1 MTNTLSRYRAARVC
15 AALSLLCAG
24 AVAQADTLFTE
35 NFANGLNG
43 FTAAGP
49 VTTGTFGVRMAGT
62 FGGTDGS
69 VTSPA
74 ITTTGFS
81 NIRLSFTRATTG
93 LDNGEAGTASV
104 SINGGA
110 FTAVDTQRTIN
121 ARTTLTLAAATA
133 NTSIRLRFAINAS
146 NGQELYTVSSILVEG
161 DAANPNPTPTPTP
174 TPTPGG
180 GGSGGG
186 GVGPVGCNNLAPGDF
201 NCTIAS
207 SGGNRTYMV
216 HVPATYTRATDVPLV
231 IDMHGFTSNAGAQR
245 GLSGWLQLS
254 NTKNF
259 IAVWPQGLSNSWNA
273 QGQCCG
279 NSTAND
285 PLFIRDIV
293 ASIKLAANITIAKVW
308 ATGLSNGGSMS
319 HTMACGS
326 ADVFS
331 AVGPV
336 SFTLSG
342 GNSTAAIIAACQP
355 SRPVAVFSFHGLAD
369 NTVPYNSGVLDA
381 IGAPQTL
388 DAWVQIQRCS
398 TTSVMR
404 QLTSET
410 VCEIHSGCGGAS
422 NQQVALC
429 SVTGGPHVLYPNVT
443 GAGIASFLYDFF
455 QAQPAR

>member
-1 MTNTLSRYRAARVC
+1 
-15 AALSLLCAG
+15 
-24 AVAQADTLFTE
+24 
-35 NFANGLNG
+35 LNG

-62 FGGTDGS
+62 FGGTDGA
-69 VTSPA
+69 VISPA
-74 ITTTGFS
+74 ISTTNFS

-93 LDNGEAGTASV
+93 LDNGEAGVASV
-104 SINGGA
+104 SVNGGA
-110 FTAVDTQRTIN
+110 FQVVDTQRTIN
-121 ARTTLTLAAATA
+121 ARTTITLAAAAA

-146 NGQELYTVSSILVEG
+146 NGQELYTVSTLLVEG
-161 DAANPNPTPTPTP
+161 DPVNNNPTP

-207 SGGNRTYMV
+207 AGGNRTYMV
-216 HVPATYTRATDVPLV
+216 HVPASYNRATDVPLV
-231 IDMHGFTSNAGAQR
+231 IDMHGFTSSANGQR

-254 NTKNF
+254 NTRGF
-259 IAVWPQGLSNSWNA
+259 IAIWPQGLGNSWNA

-279 NSTAND
+279 NGTQDD

-293 ASIKLAANITIAKVW
+293 ASVKLAANITIKKVW

-319 HTMACGS
+319 HTLACNS
-326 ADVFS
+326 AGVFS

-342 GNSTAAIIAACQP
+342 GNSTAAIIANCRP
-355 SRPVAVFSFHGLAD
+355 SQPVAVFSFHGLAD

-388 DAWVQIQRCS
+388 DAWVQIQQCS
-398 TTSVMR
+398 TTSVMQR
-404 QLTSET
+404 LDSNTL
-410 VCEIHSGCGGAS
+410 CEIHSGCGGAA

-429 SVTGGPHVLYPNVT
+429 SVTGGAHVLYPNV
-443 GAGIASFLYDFF
+443 AAPGIASALYDFF
-455 QAQPAR
+455 QAQTPR

>member
-1 MTNTLSRYRAARVC
+1 M
-15 AALSLLCAG
+15 AALVGLLCVG
-24 AVAQADTLFTE
+24 TAVHADTLFTE

-62 FGGTDGS
+62 FGGTDGA

-74 ITTTGFS
+74 INTTGFS

-93 LDNGEAGTASV
+93 LDSGEAGTASV
-104 SINGGA
+104 SVNGGA
-110 FTAVDTQRTIN
+110 FQAVDTQRTIN
-121 ARTTLTLAAATA
+121 ARTTITLAAAAA
-133 NTSIRLRFAINAS
+133 NTTIRLRFAISAS

-161 DAANPNPTPTPTP
+161 DAVAPNPDPNPN
-174 TPTPGG
+174 PGG

-207 SGGNRTYMV
+207 AGGNRTYMV
-216 HVPATYTRATDVPLV
+216 HVPPTYNRATDVPLV
-231 IDMHGFTSNAGAQR
+231 IDMHGFTSSASGQR

-259 IAVWPQGLSNSWNA
+259 IAVWPQGQGNSWNA

-279 NSTAND
+279 SASADD
-285 PLFIRDIV
+285 PAFIRDIV

-326 ADVFS
+326 AAVFS
-331 AVGPV
+331 AAGPV
-336 SFTLSG
+336 SFTISG
-342 GNSTAAIIAACQP
+342 GNTTAAIIANCTPA
-355 SRPVAVFSFHGLAD
+355 RPVTVIEFHGLSD
-369 NTVPYNSGVLDA
+369 TTVPFDSGVLDA
-381 IGAPQTL
+381 IGAQESL

-398 TTSVMR
+398 TTSTMR
-404 QLTSET
+404 RLTNET
-410 VCEIHSGCGGAS
+410 VCELHSGCGGTS
-422 NQQVALC
+422 NQTVGLC
-429 SVTGGPHVLYPNVT
+429 SVTGGTHVLYPGVS

-455 QAQPAR
+455 QAAPPR